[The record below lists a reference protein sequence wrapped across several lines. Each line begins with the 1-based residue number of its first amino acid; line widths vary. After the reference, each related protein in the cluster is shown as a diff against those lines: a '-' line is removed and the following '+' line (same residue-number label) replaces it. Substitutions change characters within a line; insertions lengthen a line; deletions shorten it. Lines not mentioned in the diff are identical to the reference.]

1 MNTSAFQAGT
11 LGVAIGASSVVLA
24 QGPVANESTIETARL
39 ALFQP
44 GGNPGTR
51 ASDAAKDHG
60 DGTHLRTFELPAV
73 TVEGAASSLREE
85 DRVGTYRQPRWT
97 ASRRFPSTRVYVIP
111 EGKVELEYWYRP
123 TFTRDDKVET
133 RMLGELE
140 VGLPHRLQLDV
151 YFRTDQPD
159 WDSHAQYGEQIEL
172 RWALADWDEIWGNP
186 TLYFEYINLEGRS
199 DKIEPKLLL
208 GGELAEGWHWGV
220 NFVAEMEINGP
231 AFEHEYEFTSG
242 VSYTLIDSTFSVGG
256 EFKTS
261 LIDEAGD
268 RGHYTTP
275 YQLGP
280 TFQWKPG
287 GPVTVN
293 LETLVGVGG
302 ESPRGQVTLNVGFEF

>member
-1 MNTSAFQAGT
+1 MRMNARAAGI
-11 LGVAIGASSVVLA
+11 LGVVASSA
-24 QGPVANESTIETARL
+24 GVALGQASPADESSVETARL

-51 ASDAAKDHG
+51 ASDAARDTST
-60 DGTHLRTFELPAV
+60 GTHLRTFELPAV
-73 TVEGAASSLREE
+73 TVEGEASSLREE
-85 DRVGTYRQPRWT
+85 DRVGSYRQPRWT

-123 TFTRDDKVET
+123 TFNRDDKVET

-151 YFRTDQPD
+151 YFRTDQAD
-159 WDSHAQYGEQIEL
+159 AGSHALYGEQIEL
-172 RWALADWDEIWGNP
+172 RWALADWGEIWGNP

-199 DKIEPKLLL
+199 DRIEPKLLL
-208 GGELAEGWHWGV
+208 GGEIAKGWHWGV

-242 VSYTLIDSTFSVGG
+242 VSYTVIDSTFSLGG

-280 TFQWKPG
+280 TFQWKPA